1 MNGSEFL
8 ADNSSDLEQSLADL
22 EHRRGLAELDP
33 GLQHHLDGL
42 LLPDLPE
49 GCFIEQQIIFE
60 PWVQMVFSIAYVVV
74 ASNTYNGT
82 IFYIYIYIIFFG
94 RITYSTIKL
103 NM

>member
-74 ASNTYNGT
+74 AGNTYNGHK
-82 IFYIYIYIIFFG
+82 IVSNIFFYLYYLAESS
-94 RITYSTIKL
+94 IQL
-103 NM
+103 